1 MTEKYGA
8 ILDPANFGQN
18 QKQRIHALVDEFLT
32 DDTMSPNAELAAMNS
47 LLNEVL
53 PPPAAPVPA
62 PRPHVDAPLDDW
74 ARDDQPAPR
83 TPSPPDQPAAA
94 PWGAHSPTT
103 GGGGGKVADV
113 FTPAAPADTDD
124 LYADNDDD
132 YEDRYALWS
141 PPKPATVVV
150 PDDVADIEPVHDQ
163 PPATPPEPATDPI
176 PLPGSMAPATARRL
190 LASASQ
196 RWKTAP
202 SWLRIATPAA
212 AGMAIA
218 LVAALALTGHHD
230 TTPIDGPRP
239 TAEAPATTALSPAAA
254 PLMPSDV
261 KSECPAGSSP
271 NPGLIFGSDKSQA
284 WICTRVYGVDS
295 GVLTISF
302 NQPVIVSSI
311 TVVAGFDYVEPS
323 GADHWNEHRV
333 VTQILWRFPGQ
344 IVQKIN
350 PTRGGATLTLPNIAT
365 QVITATI
372 QKTQR
377 PPAVPNKDG
386 GLIPGILG
394 GPDATKVDQS
404 FAIGHITIVGRPA
417 GGAT

>member
-1 MTEKYGA
+1 MKEKYGA
-8 ILDPANFGQN
+8 ILDPTAFSPSQT
-18 QKQRIHALVDEFLT
+18 QRIHALVDEFLT
-32 DDTMSPNAELAAMNS
+32 DDTMSPGAELAAMNS

-53 PPPAAPVPA
+53 PAPATPSSAPRPQPDAPLEDWALDNQPA
-62 PRPHVDAPLDDW
+62 PRPSAPTGE
-74 ARDDQPAPR
+74 A
-83 TPSPPDQPAAA
+83 
-94 PWGAHSPTT
+94 GPTT
-103 GGGGGKVADV
+103 GGGGGKVRDI
-113 FTPAAPADTDD
+113 FTPTPPDTDESD
-124 LYADNDDD
+124 DSDDD

-141 PPKPATVVV
+141 PPKPAPVVI
-150 PDDVADIEPVHDQ
+150 PDDVATIEPVHDD
-163 PPATPPEPATDPI
+163 PPAPTFEPITAPI
-176 PLPGSMAPATARRL
+176 PVPGSAASTVPARARRL
-190 LASASQ
+190 FAATLQ

-202 SWLRIATPAA
+202 SWLRIAAPAA
-212 AGMAIA
+212 AGMAVA
-218 LVAALALTGHHD
+218 LTAAMALTGHHN
-230 TTPIDGPRP
+230 TAPIDGPRP
-239 TAEAPATTALSPAAA
+239 TAEAPATTALGPAPA

-261 KSECPAGSSP
+261 KAECPAGSSP
-271 NPGLIFGSDKSQA
+271 NPGLIFGTDKSQA
-284 WICTRVYGVDS
+284 WVCTRIYGVDS

-311 TVVAGFDYVEPS
+311 TVVPGFDYVEPS

-333 VTQILWRFPGQ
+333 VTKILWRFPGQ
-344 IVQKIN
+344 IVQTIN

-404 FAIGHITIVGRPA
+404 FAIGHITILGRPA